1 MAKSFARSKVSTRL
15 NFLVW
20 QMEGGRENQL
30 QISPVSGESLW
41 EESPA
46 KFCFEWQLVK
56 IRLSLLQNLKSYL
69 TIQMH
74 HRQANANPGEVKKK
88 LPTCRP
94 RISEEFPKS
103 FRAKMHT
110 SYIPFQQ
117 KCQELFQISFPSL
130 IWLLNKAS
138 GAWSYTNTAICHSWW
153 TKGLSQQWGRVQHF
167 KRFPCKP
174 WKASTTILTTE
185 EKPKRSEIRLRLTAS
200 IPSIHSIHLWF
211 PIIPNLACIWT
222 IWAQMSTKAR
232 PQKMASL
239 PWFRIGKRVPVC
251 KKSLPRF

>member
-1 MAKSFARSKVSTRL
+1 MQWFWYISWQKVLLEAKSPQGSTFLCHKWKEVEKTSSKWAQWVVDGCPFFSL
-15 NFLVW
+15 
-20 QMEGGRENQL
+20 GRC
-30 QISPVSGESLW
+30 ESLW

-56 IRLSLLQNLKSYL
+56 IRPLQNLKSYL

-74 HRQANANPGEVKKK
+74 HQQANANPGEVKKK

-94 RISEEFPKS
+94 RINEEFPKS

-117 KCQELFQISFPSL
+117 KCEELLQISVPSL

-138 GAWSYTNTAICHSWW
+138 GARSYTDTAICHSWW
-153 TKGLSQQWGRVQHF
+153 TKGLSQQWGRVKHL
-167 KRFPCKP
+167 KKFPCEP

-185 EKPKRSEIRLRLTAS
+185 ENPKGSQWDPATANCEHLIHTFHTSVVPYNPRLGL
-200 IPSIHSIHLWF
+200 HMDHL
-211 PIIPNLACIWT
+211 
-222 IWAQMSTKAR
+222 STNEH
-232 PQKMASL
+232 
-239 PWFRIGKRVPVC
+239 
-251 KKSLPRF
+251 